1 MDSITQIVLG
11 ASVAGAVGIKPFGRK
26 VLIVGAVLGTIP
38 DLDVLISYQTAIED
52 FTFHRGFSHS
62 LFVLSALSV
71 LLYCCTLYLKPS
83 CLIYK
88 KSLFL
93 VIFLPL
99 ITHPLLDSF
108 TSYGTQLWWPMTVQP
123 SSWSSIFIID
133 PLYTL
138 PLLVAVLG
146 LWYQNKIQ
154 KWQKINRIV
163 LSISCLYLALG
174 QAQFWYLK
182 QQLIHNPITKN
193 SQLFISPTPFN
204 IFVWRVIS
212 YRDNIYYE
220 GFTSIVNIQK
230 TEWQAFTTG
239 RSLINEFNSTEL
251 QRLEWFSGGLLS
263 FTEKDQLLIVTDLRI
278 GLSSYYPFS
287 FSLAKWQANWVA
299 VPSEKIPPPAFSW
312 EPLVELMR

>member
-1 MDSITQIVLG
+1 MDSLTQIVLG
-11 ASVAGAVGIKPFGRK
+11 ASVSGAVGIKHFGRK
-26 VLIVGAVLGTIP
+26 VLVAGAILGTIP
-38 DLDVLISYQTAIED
+38 DLDVLISYQTAIEN

-62 LFVLSALSV
+62 LFVLSAFSV
-71 LLYCCTLYLKPS
+71 ILYCLVLYLKPS
-83 CLIYK
+83 YSTYK

-108 TSYGTQLWWPMTVQP
+108 TSYGTQLWWPMTMQP
-123 SSWSSIFIID
+123 TSWSSIFIID

-146 LWYQNKIQ
+146 LWYQQQTK
-154 KWQKINRIV
+154 KWQKINRVI
-163 LSISCLYLALG
+163 LCISCLYLTLG

-182 QQLIHNPITKN
+182 QQLTHSPITKN
-193 SQLFISPTPFN
+193 SQVFISPTPFN
-204 IFVWRVIS
+204 IFVWRVLS
-212 YRDNIYYE
+212 YQQDTYYE
-220 GFTSIVNIQK
+220 TFTSIKNVQT

-239 RSLINEFNSTEL
+239 RSLINDFNSTEL

-263 FTEKDQLLIVTDLRI
+263 FEEKNQQLIATDLRI

-287 FSLAKWQANWVA
+287 FSLAKWKTSWEAI
-299 VPSEKIPPPAFSW
+299 PSKKMPAPEFSW
-312 EPLVELMR
+312 KPLVQLMR